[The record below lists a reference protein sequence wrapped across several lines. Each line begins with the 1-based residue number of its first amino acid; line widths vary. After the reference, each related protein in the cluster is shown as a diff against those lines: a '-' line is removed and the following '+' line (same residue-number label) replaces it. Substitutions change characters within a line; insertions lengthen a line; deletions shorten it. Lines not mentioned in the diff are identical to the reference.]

1 MKLLSVL
8 HGFWD
13 VSFNVLNFSVLMI
26 YSLLLTYQFK
36 YHKKMRNSY
45 LWIVIMFLLFSKS
58 FGQEP
63 ISKDVEQWKEKLKSI
78 NSELANAFVNKDINV
93 VMKYYDDKEPTCMPE
108 YYTAIYTKN
117 GIKSYYEQWFEN
129 VTINTYKRDIY
140 EVQLIK
146 NYLIEIGTFTNNF
159 TRNGGALFVY
169 EGKYMNVWRIEKN
182 QDLKLISEIWGANSA
197 VDKSNFSFL
206 KPQASIMPKLGVN
219 KAISDEVNK
228 RNKRIAELVKK
239 RDGEKHAT
247 EFFEKDAIYMTYDT
261 PMLVGIDNIK
271 PYFQE
276 HEKPNGVSIDAIQIR
291 ASTMIALGKFVLEY
305 GYYYVDVS
313 WDNKKG
319 RAIVT
324 GKSTNLWKRDEKGIL
339 MLYRQMVNHD

>member
-1 MKLLSVL
+1 
-8 HGFWD
+8 
-13 VSFNVLNFSVLMI
+13 
-26 YSLLLTYQFK
+26 
-36 YHKKMRNSY
+36 MRNSY
-45 LWIVIMFLLFSKS
+45 LWIVIVLLFFSKS

-63 ISKDVEQWKEKLKSI
+63 KSKDAEQWKGKLKSI
-78 NSELANAFVNKDINV
+78 NSELANAFVTKDINV

-159 TRNGGALFVY
+159 TRNGGTLFVY

-206 KPQASIMPKLGVN
+206 KPEASIMPKLSVT
-219 KAISDEVNK
+219 KTISDEVNK

-291 ASTMIALGKFVLEY
+291 ASTMISLGKFVLEY

>member
-1 MKLLSVL
+1 MSYLL
-8 HGFWD
+8 
-13 VSFNVLNFSVLMI
+13 
-26 YSLLLTYQFK
+26 YLTDQFK
-36 YHKKMRNSY
+36 YQKKMINNH
-45 LWIVIMFLLFSKS
+45 LWIVILFLFFSKS
-58 FGQEP
+58 FAQEQ
-63 ISKDVEQWKEKLKSI
+63 ISKDAEPWIEKLKAV
-78 NSELANAFVNKDINV
+78 NSELADAFVNKDINV
-93 VMKYYDDKEPTCMPE
+93 IMKYYDDKEPTCMPE
-108 YYTAIYTKN
+108 YYTTIYTKN

-129 VTINTYKRDIY
+129 VTIHTYKRDIY
-140 EVQLIK
+140 EVSLIK
-146 NYLIEIGTFTNNF
+146 NYLIEIGTFKNNF
-159 TRNGGALFVY
+159 TRSDGTPLNY

-206 KPQASIMPKLGVN
+206 KPEATIMPTLTTTKTLGE
-219 KAISDEVNK
+219 EVKK

-276 HEKPNGVSIDAIQIR
+276 HEKPNGVSIDAIEIK
-291 ASTMIALGKFVLEY
+291 ASSMISLGKFIIEY
-305 GYYYVDVS
+305 GYYYVEVS

-319 RAIVT
+319 SAIVT
-324 GKSTNLWKRDEKGIL
+324 GKSTNLWKRNENGIL
-339 MLYRQMVNHD
+339 MLYRQMVNHN